1 MFNFTNN
8 PDRALFEA
16 VTREAIQIFGI
27 NIKYY
32 ITSFNESKEPIY
44 SEDSKPLIE
53 AEYKLKAY
61 TETIQ
66 EDWILTRFG
75 LGSNDILSISID
87 VKEFSDSVGVDP
99 KAGDYVWVD
108 YMSRLFIVTD
118 IDKENAIFLQKKFVW
133 EIKLKAADISGE
145 EFLNTL
151 NTITN
156 YENITDNI
164 NDNSAI
170 SQAVSGIVVE
180 KIGDESI
187 FGAFE

>member
-8 PDRALFEA
+8 PDRTLFES

-32 ITSFNESKEPIY
+32 ITSFNENKEPIFA
-44 SEDSKPLIE
+44 EDSKPLIE

-61 TETIQ
+61 TQTIE

-75 LGSNDILSISID
+75 LGSNDILNISID
-87 VKEFSDSVGVDP
+87 IKEFSDSVGINP
-99 KAGDYVWVD
+99 KPGDYVWID

-118 IDKENAIFLQKKFVW
+118 VDKENAIFLQKKFVW
-133 EIKLKAADISGE
+133 EIRLKAADISGE
-145 EFLNTL
+145 EFLDSL

-156 YENITDNI
+156 YESIIDNI
-164 NDNSAI
+164 NDNDAI

-180 KIGDESI
+180 KTGDESI
-187 FGAFE
+187 FGSFE